1 MLGVLS
7 CLVLIFVHLVGC
19 SGPFFFL
26 CRIFGLHLHVQELQ
40 LQHVR
45 LVPQPGIE
53 PKPPAW
59 GVWSLSHWT
68 PREVPLLFPLGSTSW
83 AFLGAR
89 NKDSAR

>member
-7 CLVLIFVHLVGC
+7 CLVFIFVYLVGC
-19 SGPFFFL
+19 SGPL
-26 CRIFGLHLHVQELQ
+26 

-68 PREVPLLFPLGSTSW
+68 PREVPLLFSLGSTSW
-83 AFLGAR
+83 AFLGTR